1 MESACVIQKQQEFS
15 YFAALVDLLLSF
27 PKEERF
33 TGFGIGLAEEA
44 SDGS

>member
-1 MESACVIQKQQEFS
+1 MESVCVIQKQQVFS
-15 YFAALVDLLLSF
+15 WLAELVDLLLSF